1 VSFLSRRPLALSIG
15 GMLVL
20 SRTRIGEAIA
30 RRIGGDTRNPE
41 LQAHL
46 ESLEDELASLRAQLA
61 ETNER
66 LDFAERLLTPWRGG
80 PAQNLM
86 SGVSASIA
94 GPRPLRRW

>member
-1 VSFLSRRPLALSIG
+1 MDPNVMQGLTRLVGLMIPLLALSIG

-30 RRIGGDTRNPE
+30 RRISGDTLNPE

-46 ESLEDELASLRAQLA
+46 ETLEDELASLRGQLA

-66 LDFAERLLTPWRGG
+66 LDFAERLLTRGEEG
-80 PAQNLM
+80 QHKP
-86 SGVSASIA
+86 
-94 GPRPLRRW
+94 